1 KPSRL
6 AAALAERGM
15 TATGLA
21 RAVNVTPSTVGKWAD
36 GAAPTVEHAEGA
48 TAALGV
54 EVAEVFDRVHLG
66 HRGGRSG
73 RLELP
78 LVPGAP
84 TVDQALDTPP
94 TGDDRWAER
103 AACADPDLDPEAWW
117 PDPTDPAEQA
127 RRTCG
132 GCPVLGDCRQAFLD
146 DPNTRRHGTDGIWA
160 GLPGRVL
167 LTLTRNP
174 NRDGGRDH
182 TTQGL
187 TSTRLAAD
195 LGVSPSTVA
204 HWRQGQRTPSPAA
217 TERLAHRLG
226 VDPDQ
231 LWPDRDQSRDG
242 IAR

>member
-1 KPSRL
+1 
-6 AAALAERGM
+6 
-15 TATGLA
+15 
-21 RAVNVTPSTVGKWAD
+21 
-36 GAAPTVEHAEGA
+36 
-48 TAALGV
+48 
-54 EVAEVFDRVHLG
+54 VFDRVHLG
-66 HRGGRSG
+66 HRGGRAG

-84 TVDQALDTPP
+84 TVDQVLDTPP

-103 AACADPDLDPEAWW
+103 AACANPELDPDAWW

-127 RRTCG
+127 RRVCG

-182 TTQGL
+182 TAHRRHNPTAASEANTPVDPRQGGQRLTALMNTRGL
-187 TSTRLAAD
+187 TIDQLAAD
-195 LGVSPSTVA
+195 LGVSRDAVSN
-204 HWRQGQRTPSPAA
+204 WRAGHRTPGDLA
-217 TERLAHRLG
+217 ERVARRLG

-231 LWPDRDQSRDG
+231 LSPDRDHSRDG
-242 IAR
+242 ITR